1 VTALAPGITLEQAR
15 RAVAAL
21 LRARGIE
28 TPELDARII
37 VGHAVQLAH
46 TALLAAAQRPLSQ
59 DEARHLSALAERRLA
74 GEPVSR
80 IIGQREFWSLPLL
93 VSPDV
98 LVPRPETETVV
109 ELALALTDQRDAR
122 LRIADLGTGSGA
134 ILLALLSEL
143 NEAFG
148 VGTDISPKAL
158 ETAQANAR
166 NLGLGARAVF
176 LACDYGSAL
185 GPPFDLVVSNPPYIA
200 TRDIAALDAEV
211 RAHDP
216 RGALDGGEDGLNAYR
231 AIAADAGRLI
241 GRGHLVVEI
250 GAGQAREVEAI
261 FAAKGLAVSA
271 RRHDLSGET
280 RALALRQA

>member
-1 VTALAPGITLEQAR
+1 MTALAPGLTVEQAR

-21 LRARGIE
+21 LRTRGIE
-28 TPELDARII
+28 TPELDARIL

-46 TALLAAAQRPLSQ
+46 AALLAAAQRPLSQ
-59 DEARHLSALAERRLA
+59 VEAQRLSVLAQRRLA
-74 GEPVSR
+74 GEPVAR
-80 IIGQREFWSLPLL
+80 IIGQREFWSLPLR

-109 ELALALTDQRDAR
+109 ELALALVDERNAR

-143 NEAFG
+143 PDAFG
-148 VGTDISPKAL
+148 VGTDISPEAL
-158 ETAQANAR
+158 ETARANAR
-166 NLGLGARAVF
+166 HLGLGARAAF

-185 GPPFDLVVSNPPYIA
+185 GGGFDLVVSNPPYIA
-200 TRDIAALDAEV
+200 TGDIVALATEV
-211 RAHDP
+211 REHDP
-216 RGALDGGEDGLNAYR
+216 RGALDGGESGLNAYR

-250 GAGQAREVEAI
+250 GAGQAPEVEAI

-271 RRHDLSGET
+271 RRHDLSGKT
-280 RALALRQA
+280 RALALNRR